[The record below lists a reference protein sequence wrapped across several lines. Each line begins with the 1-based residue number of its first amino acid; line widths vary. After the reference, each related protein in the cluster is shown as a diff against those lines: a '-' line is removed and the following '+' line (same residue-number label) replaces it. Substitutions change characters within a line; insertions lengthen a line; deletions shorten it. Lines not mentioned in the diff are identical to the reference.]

1 MRSLSDPT
9 VLSSKG
15 RSVSEVLAMATGAS
29 TAVAGE
35 SAEAGG
41 NTGLEEVVTGNI
53 PVSQGAEVVEQ
64 GVQVEQST
72 PDEAGSQQ
80 GYQDEYPNR
89 QDQPRHQQA

>member
-1 MRSLSDPT
+1 MRSPSDPT

-15 RSVSEVLAMATGAS
+15 RSVSEVLATAAGAS

-35 SAEAGG
+35 SAEADG

-53 PVSQGAEVVEQ
+53 PVSQGSGVVEQ

-72 PDEAGSQQ
+72 PDEAGHQQ
-80 GYQDEYPNR
+80 GYPDQYPNR
-89 QDQPRHQQA
+89 HDKPGQQQA